1 MPSENTTELYVL
13 YRDDWPA
20 APLFEIYE
28 SAGARY
34 WLVQLPDLIHEEQF
48 TADWTVAEI
57 AQHFIRYW
65 FEPVRLASLTDCRY
79 DPPRIDER
87 SENDQRELQRI
98 KSDLE
103 TAVLA
108 EQKELFA

>member
-1 MPSENTTELYVL
+1 MPTEKDSTLFTI
-13 YRDDWPA
+13 YRDDWPTA
-20 APLFEIYE
+20 RLFEIYE

-48 TADWTVAEI
+48 TTDWTVAEI

-65 FEPVRLASLTDCRY
+65 FEPVRLASLTGCRY
-79 DPPRIDER
+79 DPPRIEER
-87 SENDQRELQRI
+87 SEDDQREFRRI
-98 KSDLE
+98 KSELE